1 MPAHA
6 RVRFA
11 EFAFD
16 PATGELWRGDIA
28 VPLEHQPALV
38 LSHLIASAGRVV
50 TREELASAVWG
61 AGTHVKFDD
70 GLNYCIRQIR
80 AALGDD
86 AKAPRFVETLPRRG
100 YRFVTMTS
108 PQHGSTEARKH
119 RSYLGLGHAPRYPW
133 LRVAAALAAVIV
145 AVAIAETRPNNHHA
159 VAASMARSLHDLI
172 F

>member
-1 MPAHA
+1 MPPHA

-16 PATGELWRGDIA
+16 PATGELWRGDVA

-70 GLNYCIRQIR
+70 GLNYCIRQVR
-80 AALGDD
+80 AALDDD
-86 AKAPRFVETLPRRG
+86 AKEPRFVETLPRRG
-100 YRFVTMTS
+100 YRFV
-108 PQHGSTEARKH
+108 A
-119 RSYLGLGHAPRYPW
+119 
-133 LRVAAALAAVIV
+133 VAAPDTRRPSGAWFPVRMAAAAAFFAV
-145 AVAIAETRPNNHHA
+145 AVVFVESRPNNHHEVA
-159 VAASMARSLHDLI
+159 VKVARSLHDLI